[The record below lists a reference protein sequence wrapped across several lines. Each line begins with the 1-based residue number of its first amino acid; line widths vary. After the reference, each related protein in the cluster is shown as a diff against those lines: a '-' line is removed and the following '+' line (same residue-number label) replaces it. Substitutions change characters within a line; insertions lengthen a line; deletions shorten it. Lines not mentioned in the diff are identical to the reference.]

1 MKSVEGFSTA
11 RKRPRSAFFSPRS
24 DLSVSLPECGSPVPE
39 REERRSVR
47 WESNQR
53 FWVFCLLGG
62 WLFTYGLSP
71 LGQIPSL
78 GAAVEKGGA
87 VWMLGVMLGLRAA
100 LQRGDVKSAAI
111 WTSALMVYP
120 ILMLLLGGFLSY
132 GAAAVIIVG
141 AIAAVSTVRS
151 WRVIIIAVVVT
162 YVGLSVFVNYFHHRN
177 EIRDAVWGGA
187 PMGQRIDASLGIF
200 RDFEWFDSSNPVHLT
215 ALHKRL
221 NQNYFVGLAAQRIE
235 EGQVDYLYGRSVWEG
250 LLSLVPRAL
259 WPDKP
264 VFGGSPKIVME
275 MTGLVLDEDTSWGVG
290 NVMEFQINFGIPG
303 LVVGFLILG
312 WLLGTLDRKAAEA
325 ERAGELGR
333 VFFFFLPAAAL
344 IQPIGSIVELT
355 GGAAAAL
362 VAAYGWSWGWER
374 WSRRGVR
381 SAKMPVRV
389 IRVAR
394 AAAALIGPDYY
405 LSSRHSI
412 RKSMPLAAFR
422 ARCTGALQSVQ
433 TTAPPRGTE
442 VARFWCRSWLIW
454 ATSNVALSEAFAG
467 PQM

>member
-1 MKSVEGFSTA
+1 MTFSIA
-11 RKRPRSAFFSPRS
+11 ICIASFFFLLALLRR
-24 DLSVSLPECGSPVPE
+24 DQVSLGLPLAYLFLLLLNHVPGAYAHEVSGGILDGTEATAIGIYFTAIGSVCFVAGVWLARSGAE
-39 REERRSVR
+39 RTPMVCS
-47 WESNQR
+47 ESNQR

-71 LGQIPSL
+71 LGDIPSL

-100 LQRGDVKSAAI
+100 LQRRDVKSAAI
-111 WTSALMVYP
+111 WTSALMVSP

-141 AIAAVSTVRS
+141 AIAAISTVRS
-151 WRVIIIAVVVT
+151 SKVVIIAVVAA
-162 YVGLSVFVNYFHHRN
+162 YVGLSVFVNYFQHRN

-187 PMGQRIDASLGIF
+187 PMMQRIDASLGIF

-215 ALHKRL
+215 ALHERL
-221 NQNYFVGLAAQRIE
+221 NQNYFAGLAGQRIE
-235 EGQVDYLYGRSVWEG
+235 QGQVDYLYGRSVWEG
-250 LLSLVPRAL
+250 ILSLMPRAL
-259 WPDKP
+259 WPEKP

-275 MTGLVLDEDTSWGVG
+275 MTGLRLNEDTSWGVG

-303 LVVGFLILG
+303 LILGFLLLG
-312 WLLGTLDRKAAEA
+312 WLLGTLDRKAAER

-374 WSRRGVR
+374 WSKRGVP
-381 SAKMPVRV
+381 SAKMP
-389 IRVAR
+389 ATR
-394 AAAALIGPDYY
+394 AQKG
-405 LSSRHSI
+405 R
-412 RKSMPLAAFR
+412 
-422 ARCTGALQSVQ
+422 
-433 TTAPPRGTE
+433 
-442 VARFWCRSWLIW
+442 
-454 ATSNVALSEAFAG
+454 
-467 PQM
+467 